1 MGYKLYYFDVRY
13 YAEPIR
19 LMLTAAGKDFEE
31 INWTMD
37 EWLAGKKKE
46 SPTGKAPWLEVDGR
60 VIPESFAIYRFLA
73 NRYGFAGKDEFEKAR
88 VDWSADFFRET
99 TFPSWEFFRVKAG
112 RLPGDPDKIYQEKAL
127 PALKTAYD
135 QVQKLLEE
143 SGSGFIVPS
152 GLTWADLYLAE
163 NVRHANAMDDNF
175 AGMFPFAI
183 EYEKRVRSHPSIKD
197 YCETRKNLRTSYCTV
212 PGK

>member
-46 SPTGKAPWLEVDGR
+46 SPTGKAPWLEVDDR
-60 VIPESFAIYRFLA
+60 
-73 NRYGFAGKDEFEKAR
+73 KDEFEKAR

-99 TFPSWEFFRVKAG
+99 ALPSWEFFRVKAG
-112 RLPGDPDKIYQEKAL
+112 RLPGYPDKIYQEKAL

-135 QVQKLLEE
+135 QVKKLLEE